1 MTVLRLRGIKRAK
14 AKGRVYYYHRAT
26 RTRLTAEFGTAA
38 FLAEIEKLDAQAQG
52 VTAIETGRP
61 DGTLGGLIRA
71 YKRAPEWT
79 ALAAASRVS
88 YERVFDDLQRFDTAR
103 LETFTTAGVLRLRDA
118 IAERAKAP
126 KGRWFA
132 NYTVKVLR
140 LLFAWGRPR
149 EWIAANPAADVP
161 MIARAK
167 GLPRANRPWS
177 AAEREA
183 VLNAAPT
190 HLRIPIALGMFT
202 GAREADAL
210 RMTRAA
216 WDGKS
221 AAWRAQKNGREIWVR
236 AHPKLI
242 AILAQA
248 PADSLLLCLNA
259 RGRPWTENGFR
270 ASFFKMLRG
279 LREDGK
285 IGTGLTFHGLR
296 HTLGDALAEAGCTT
310 EEIEAV
316 LGITPA
322 MARHYSKGRDNKK
335 TADRAITRLKRQKNG
350 FWKTTSDKLGKQGQ

>member
-26 RTRLTAEFGTAA
+26 RTRIAAAFGTAA
-38 FLAEIEKLDAQAQG
+38 FLAEIEALDAQAQG
-52 VTAIETGRP
+52 VAAIETGRP
-61 DGTLGGLIRA
+61 DGTLGGLVRA
-71 YKRAPEWT
+71 YKRSPEWT
-79 ALAAASRVS
+79 SLAAASRAS
-88 YERVFDDLQRFDTAR
+88 YERVFDDLKRFDAAR

-149 EWIAANPAADVP
+149 DWIAANPAADVP
-161 MIARAK
+161 LIARAR
-167 GLPRANRPWS
+167 GAPRANRPWT
-177 AAEREA
+177 ATERAIVLAE
-183 VLNAAPT
+183 APAQ
-190 HLRIPIALGMFT
+190 LKIPIALGMFT

-221 AAWRAQKNGREIWVR
+221 AAWRAQKNGRDIWVR

-242 AILAQA
+242 EILAEA
-248 PADSLLLCLNA
+248 PADSLLLCLNTRKRA
-259 RGRPWTENGFR
+259 WTGSGFR
-270 ASFFKMLRG
+270 ASFFKLLRA
-279 LREDGK
+279 LKRDGK
-285 IGTGLTFHGLR
+285 VGAGLTFHGLR

-322 MARHYSKGRDNKK
+322 MARHYSKGRDSKK

-350 FWKTTSDKLGKQGQ
+350 FWKTTNDKLGKQGQ